1 MSTRCEISF
10 KDSDKIR
17 VIYQH
22 FDGYLEGVGKELITN
37 WNSPALAKDVVDGK
51 FNNEEE
57 KYEYNSIDDWINHLN
72 NSDREYAYLYDGEW
86 KYTQCDEN
94 WEWKDEWKSVKEYF
108 K

>member
-1 MSTRCEISF
+1 MSTRCEIAF
-10 KDSDKIR
+10 KDTDKIIA
-17 VIYQH
+17 IYQH

-86 KYTQCDEN
+86 KYTQCDKN
-94 WEWKDEWKSVKEYF
+94 WKWKDEWKSVKEYF